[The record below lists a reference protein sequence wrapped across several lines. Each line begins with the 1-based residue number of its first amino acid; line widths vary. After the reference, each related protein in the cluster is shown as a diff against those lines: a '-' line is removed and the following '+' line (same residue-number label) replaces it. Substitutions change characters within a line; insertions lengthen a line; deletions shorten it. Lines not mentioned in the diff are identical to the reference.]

1 MISSLFRQPLATAII
16 QTDIIQE
23 NCPDILCWDLTPNG
37 NCTSKSTY
45 KLCLQDIHA
54 NPRSAPSQVPLQIKN
69 LLKLIWKQKTI
80 IPRVKTFAWRLLRE
94 ALPTGLRAG
103 RFSLHISQFCCRCG
117 QQEDEM
123 HLFFLCDFA
132 RAAWFSSPWCI
143 RTDALIQ
150 ANPTIHSVLH
160 ALINMIHSHASV
172 PNILNFLWC
181 LWKARNDHLFNRKRA
196 LPYQIHIAA
205 KALDVEL
212 NDNMHVSLQNNVVC
226 VVPTVNQLPVQGK
239 TIKSDLLLTGP
250 RVYSDAAFRCKKIPG
265 LTQGMVATGI
275 GVYLCLPQDP
285 TEINVQVQASSAD
298 TDSPL
303 KAEAFALLLAAQVAN
318 RLNISQPTFLTDC
331 LSLASFAASSKASD
345 VAIPWAIRKILAEFF
360 FFSSDLHAQVFH
372 ISREINGI
380 AHNMAQQVLRPNLGP
395 DICCFAS
402 AHRNGSCP
410 VVSLL
415 SNFQFQG
422 FVIHAVHCY

>member
-1 MISSLFRQPLATAII
+1 
-16 QTDIIQE
+16 
-23 NCPDILCWDLTPNG
+23 
-37 NCTSKSTY
+37 
-45 KLCLQDIHA
+45 
-54 NPRSAPSQVPLQIKN
+54 
-69 LLKLIWKQKTI
+69 
-80 IPRVKTFAWRLLRE
+80 
-94 ALPTGLRAG
+94 
-103 RFSLHISQFCCRCG
+103 
-117 QQEDEM
+117 
-123 HLFFLCDFA
+123 
-132 RAAWFSSPWCI
+132 
-143 RTDALIQ
+143 
-150 ANPTIHSVLH
+150 
-160 ALINMIHSHASV
+160 
-172 PNILNFLWC
+172 
-181 LWKARNDHLFNRKRA
+181 
-196 LPYQIHIAA
+196 
-205 KALDVEL
+205 
-212 NDNMHVSLQNNVVC
+212 MHVSLQNNVVC
-226 VVPTVNQLPVQGK
+226 AVPTVNQLSVQGK

-303 KAEAFALLLAAQVAN
+303 KAEALALLLAAQVAN

-345 VAIPWAIRKILAEFF
+345 VAIPWAIRKILAKFF

-380 AHNMAQQVLRPNLGP
+380 AHNMAQQVLRPYLGP

-422 FVIHAVHCY
+422 FVIHVVHCY